1 MFWSVFAQRLVTTL
15 LSDEVKVPTEHWTTA
30 CRAIIHAGYLSPRPP
45 EDCVAQY
52 LHHSAGQEPSP
63 PGVVSAFS
71 RVRGTEPPVERVRP
85 RIRIR
90 TSRKLLSPETTIHP
104 LSFLFARRV
113 GVSLI
118 LLKGITY
125 HTNFQYTELTQEYIT
140 SFCFPLIL
148 E

>member
-1 MFWSVFAQRLVTTL
+1 MN
-15 LSDEVKVPTEHWTTA
+15 
-30 CRAIIHAGYLSPRPP
+30 
-45 EDCVAQY
+45 
-52 LHHSAGQEPSP
+52 
-63 PGVVSAFS
+63 AFS

-104 LSFLFARRV
+104 LSFLFAKRKDV
-113 GVSLI
+113 PLI

-140 SFCFPLIL
+140 SFLFSTRFGVKPREEKAFFRNVIQLIYFATKYDMRAYL
-148 E
+148 ITEKTRWVRRKPELLTVKERSSVEKS